1 MTKLLLV
8 DKDNNVIG
16 EEEKVACHLGDGL
29 LHRAYSCFIF
39 NKKGELLLSKRAKGK
54 MLWPLC
60 WENSCSSH
68 PLKGDTC
75 VSHAK
80 KRLQEELG
88 FTCPLTEKESFI
100 YQVHYKDIGSEY
112 ENCSI
117 LIGEYNQEVQP
128 NPEEVAEIKWISL
141 DDLKKDIK
149 ENDSQYA
156 PWLIIAL
163 EKL

>member
-1 MTKLLLV
+1 M
-8 DKDNNVIG
+8 
-16 EEEKVACHLGDGL
+16 
-29 LHRAYSCFIF
+29 CF
-39 NKKGELLLSKRAKGK
+39 
-54 MLWPLC
+54 
-60 WENSCSSH
+60 
-68 PLKGDTC
+68 TC
-75 VSHAK
+75 Q

-117 LIGEYNQEVQP
+117 LIGEYNQEVKP
-128 NPEEVAEIKWISL
+128 NLEEVAEIKWISL